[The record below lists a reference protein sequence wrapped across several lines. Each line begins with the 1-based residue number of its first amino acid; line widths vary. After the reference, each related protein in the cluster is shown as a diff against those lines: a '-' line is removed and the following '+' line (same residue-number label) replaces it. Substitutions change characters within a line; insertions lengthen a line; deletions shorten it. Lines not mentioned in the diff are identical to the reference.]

1 MNQAKDQSAA
11 NGESRYV
18 QQHLANERT
27 YLAWIRTTVT
37 VGGLGFLAAGVVF
50 RSTRH
55 ESTGHTLA
63 AVAGIAAVILAGVIL
78 FLATREYFQKRDG
91 INSDTFRSSKGIIW
105 FLFASL
111 AVMDILLAV
120 LVMLLLLP

>member
-1 MNQAKDQSAA
+1 MYQGKDKSSTS
-11 NGESRYV
+11 GESRYV

-27 YLAWIRTTVT
+27 YLAWVRTTVT

-55 ESTGHTLA
+55 ESAGHTLA
-63 AVAGIAAVILAGVIL
+63 AIAGIAAVILAGVIL
-78 FLATREYFQKRDG
+78 LLATREYFQKRDG
-91 INSDTFRSSKGIIW
+91 INSDSFRSASGIIW

-111 AVMDILLAV
+111 AVMDMLLAV
-120 LVMLLLLP
+120 LVILLLLP